1 MLIRY
6 VIGVLTVVSLTTF
19 TATFAISKANGA
31 FPPEQHIPFLS
42 SSIDYA
48 PESCIGS
55 FGLSFCAFLLTIL
68 IAANYQRLKDLL
80 ENSLNEHADWYL
92 RLNRIALVS
101 GMLSALGLLGVSA
114 FQYHN
119 APAVH
124 NTSAATFFLLGSLTA
139 NLTAHIH
146 ARMQGRRAGL
156 KRFCA
161 FLSVLL
167 VLPFEILL
175 VVYHS
180 HPQYPILVNLS
191 ASCEILATGSFFA
204 YYVLHYDA
212 FDHYELTYKT
222 RRDTL
227 LNHVDA

>member
-1 MLIRY
+1 
-6 VIGVLTVVSLTTF
+6 VSLLTF

-31 FPPEQHIPFLS
+31 FPPDQYIPFLS

-55 FGLSFCAFLLTIL
+55 FGLSFCSFLLTIL
-68 IAANYQRLKDLL
+68 IAANYQRLQDAL
-80 ENSLNEHADWYL
+80 ENSLNEHVIFYS
-92 RLNRIALVS
+92 RLNRIALIS
-101 GMLSALGLLGVSA
+101 GMLSALGLLGVAA

-119 APAVH
+119 AQAVH
-124 NTSAATFFLLGSLTA
+124 NTCAATFFLLGSLTV

-146 ARMQGRRAGL
+146 ARMKGRRAKL
-156 KRFCA
+156 KRACA
-161 FLSVLL
+161 LLSILL

-175 VVYHS
+175 LVYHS
-180 HPQYPILVNLS
+180 HREYPILVNMS
-191 ASCEILATGSFFA
+191 AACEILATGSFFA

-212 FDHYELTYKT
+212 FDHYELTYKV

-227 LNHVDA
+227 LNHVDR